1 MNITWLSVSEEKLSM
16 KLCRLRINSTSWK
29 EVKTRA
35 VSSELLTSRELS
47 GGVHRQVSPSCS
59 VTHGSVQSETTGGS
73 PHWKTS
79 GGKILPF
86 CPQRTFKS
94 TRFVTAVLRQIN
106 RWRSVVL
113 VSLISQCCI
122 IKWGTFCMVQQK
134 KKKKK
139 KKKSAVFLKQL
150 FLAVRNDGVRWMSS
164 SVLP

>member
-1 MNITWLSVSEEKLSM
+1 MKITWLSVSEEKFSM
-16 KLCRLRINSTSWK
+16 KLCRLSINSTSWK

-35 VSSELLTSRELS
+35 VSSELLTSRESS

-106 RWRSVVL
+106 RWRSVFL

-134 KKKKK
+134 KRKRRR
-139 KKKSAVFLKQL
+139 SQQFFLKQL

>member
-1 MNITWLSVSEEKLSM
+1 M
-16 KLCRLRINSTSWK
+16 KLCKLRINSTSWK

-35 VSSELLTSRELS
+35 VSSELLTSRESS

-79 GGKILPF
+79 DGKILLF

-94 TRFVTAVLRQIN
+94 THFVTAVLRQIN
-106 RWRSVVL
+106 RWLSVFL
-113 VSLISQCCI
+113 VSVISQCCI
-122 IKWGTFCMVQQK
+122 TKWGILCMVQQK

-139 KKKSAVFLKQL
+139 KKSAVFFEAALPGCQKWWCKKDVL
-150 FLAVRNDGVRWMSS
+150 LSLALNWLAHSPGYEM
-164 SVLP
+164 LM